1 MTTPE
6 LSAALGGDDAVKR
19 TFDAVVAAL
28 MKQGRVEIDGFGTF
42 ELHQRKARR
51 ARNPR
56 TGGVIAVP
64 AKVVAKFKPAR
75 ILKHEAAKLPAV
87 PRGA

>member
-6 LSAALGGDDAVKR
+6 LSKAVGGENTVER
-19 TFDAVVAAL
+19 VFTAVVAAL
-28 MKQGRVEIDGFGTF
+28 MKKGRVEIDGFGTF

-56 TGGVIAVP
+56 TGERIDVP
-64 AKVVAKFKPAR
+64 AKVVVKFTPAGT
-75 ILKHEAAKLPAV
+75 LKRQAALTDV
-87 PRGA
+87 PKV